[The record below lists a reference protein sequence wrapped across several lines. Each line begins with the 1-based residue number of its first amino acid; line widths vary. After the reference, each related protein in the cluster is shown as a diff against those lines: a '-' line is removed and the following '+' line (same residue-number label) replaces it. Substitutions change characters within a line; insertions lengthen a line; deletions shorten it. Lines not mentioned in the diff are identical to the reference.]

1 MTKAEETRV
10 IQAVLSGEPERYEA
24 LVHANEKAIYN
35 LCLRML
41 GNEQDALDAAQET
54 FLRAWRALDRF
65 RGDSRFSTWLYRL
78 ASRICLDILRARP
91 AQAPLSLTTED
102 EDEFSLPDPAPS
114 PHRKAEQSE
123 LRHLVE
129 NALHQLPPEHRAIV
143 ILRDVNGLSYEEIA
157 SVTGLESGT
166 VKSRIHRARRKLAS
180 ILMQNR
186 NFSGYEPSKTTATK
200 TARKGGA
207 ES

>member
-10 IQAVLSGEPERYEA
+10 IQAVLSGDTERYET
-24 LVHANEKAIYN
+24 LVHAHEKAIYN

-54 FLRAWRALDRF
+54 FLRAWRALAKF

-78 ASRICLDILRARP
+78 ASRICLDVLRARP
-91 AQAPLSLTTED
+91 AQTPLSLTTED
-102 EDEFSLPDPAPS
+102 EDEVSLPDPSPS
-114 PHRKAEQSE
+114 PHRTAEQSE
-123 LRHLVE
+123 LRNLVG
-129 NALHQLPPEHRAIV
+129 NALELLPPEHRAIV

-166 VKSRIHRARRKLAS
+166 VKSRIHRARRKLAD

-186 NFSGYEPSKTTATK
+186 NFSGYEPSKATAAKTT
-200 TARKGGA
+200 RKGGA